1 MATEHKTYE
10 LVVQP
15 REISGRGG
23 KKLRRQD
30 LVPGTVY
37 GHHVDAES
45 VQVSQRELDRVYMR
59 AGSNSLVDLKI
70 GEDATARKVFIYK
83 VQRDPVTHSLRHV
96 DFMVVNLLEEI
107 TTAVP
112 VVLVGEAPAVTRKEG
127 LLLHGVDRVQVRALP
142 ADLPSLLEA
151 DVSGLEAVD
160 DAIHVSDLTI
170 PGNVTLLTGGDELVA
185 KITNLP
191 VEEVVEVEE
200 AAEEETSAEDGE
212 QSGGD
217 ESSEDES

>member
-37 GHHVDAES
+37 GHSVEAES

-70 GEDATARKVFIYK
+70 GDDASPRKVFIYK

-107 TTAVP
+107 TTSVP
-112 VVLVGEAPAVTRKEG
+112 VVLVGEAPAVARKEG
-127 LLLHGVDRVQVRALP
+127 LLLHGIDHVQVRALP
-142 ADLPSLLEA
+142 TDLPSLLEA
-151 DVSGLEAVD
+151 DISNLTAVD
-160 DAIHVSDLTI
+160 DAIHVSDLSI
-170 PGNVTLLTGGDELVA
+170 PDKVTLLTGSDELVA

-191 VEEVVEVEE
+191 VEEVVEEAE
-200 AAEEETSAEDGE
+200 AAEEAPAEEGE
-212 QSGGD
+212 ESGSEESSD
-217 ESSEDES
+217 ES